1 MVSASDVEK
10 LILTRMLA
18 IIAEMDEDDDRE
30 SYIKEVKQII
40 EDIGDEND
48 EANDKIQKE
57 IDAISEEISKDGKFS
72 PFCLKV

>member
-30 SYIKEVKQII
+30 SYIKEVK
-40 EDIGDEND
+40 
-48 EANDKIQKE
+48 
-57 IDAISEEISKDGKFS
+57 
-72 PFCLKV
+72 